1 MEVLS
6 EQQCQLLLGTKDI
19 GRIAFSV
26 GGVPEIFPVNYAA
39 DRSTVVFRTAEGTRL
54 QRAVIAAS
62 CIRGRRLGPGDGDW
76 MERCGQGC
84 GSGDHQRDRPIRN
97 RVARPPGRSAGA
109 RHTRV
114 LDRDLP
120 VRDHRSPLR
129 PRLAGADRSA
139 GGTCLKAGCAHRLQW
154 SLQRARSED

>member
-54 QRAVIAAS
+54 QRAVMLRVAFEVDDWDPATGTGWSIVVKGVAQGITSGIDPFAIAL
-62 CIRGRRLGPGDGDW
+62 RGRQVAPQGARRQPG
-76 MERCGQGC
+76 
-84 GSGDHQRDRPIRN
+84 RDRGTREYWIAIYPSEIT
-97 RVARPPGRSAGA
+97 GRRFG
-109 RHTRV
+109 
-114 LDRDLP
+114 RD
-120 VRDHRSPLR
+120 
-129 PRLAGADRSA
+129 
-139 GGTCLKAGCAHRLQW
+139 
-154 SLQRARSED
+154 

>member
-54 QRAVIAAS
+54 QRAVMLRVAFEVDDWDPATGIGWSIVVKGVAQGITSGIDPFAIAL
-62 CIRGRRLGPGDGDW
+62 RGRQVAPLAPGTREYWIAIYPSEITG
-76 MERCGQGC
+76 RRFG
-84 GSGDHQRDRPIRN
+84 RD
-97 RVARPPGRSAGA
+97 
-109 RHTRV
+109 
-114 LDRDLP
+114 
-120 VRDHRSPLR
+120 
-129 PRLAGADRSA
+129 
-139 GGTCLKAGCAHRLQW
+139 
-154 SLQRARSED
+154 